1 MNEQLLARYRKYAR
15 TDEAYAVAFVK
26 LHLAEAKGHW
36 IDPVNFRRYERS
48 EDVLRF
54 RYVEG
59 GLFKRRLRPV
69 YPPESDFTYNERLD
83 EARYASVTRAITWE
97 AAHKDIE
104 QQKAARVLP
113 LRFEVT
119 GVSYDR
125 NKDNK
130 NFFVDDAP
138 PEIKELAKN
147 LNDRTNPLWDRALRY
162 ANRPEYVFEIRS
174 AKVIKSVA

>member
-1 MNEQLLARYRKYAR
+1 MNEQLLVRYRKYAR

-26 LHLAEAKGHW
+26 THLVEARGHW
-36 IDPVNFRRYERS
+36 VDPVNFRRYEMS
-48 EDVLRF
+48 QDVLHF

-69 YPPESDFTYNERLD
+69 YPPESDFMSNGRFD
-83 EARYASVTRAITWE
+83 EARYALVTRAITWE

-104 QQKAARVLP
+104 QQKSGKVRP
-113 LRFEVT
+113 LKFEVT

-125 NKDNK
+125 NKENQ

-147 LNDRTNPLWDRALRY
+147 LNDRTNPLWDRALKY
-162 ANRPEYVFEIRS
+162 ANGPQYVYEIRS

>member
-26 LHLAEAKGHW
+26 LHLAEARGHW
-36 IDPVNFRRYERS
+36 IDPVNFRRYEMS
-48 EDVLRF
+48 EDLLRF

-59 GLFKRRLRPV
+59 SLFKRRLRPV
-69 YPPESDFTYNERLD
+69 YPPESDFTFNGRLD
-83 EARYASVTRAITWE
+83 EARYAFVTRAITWE
-97 AAHKDIE
+97 VAHKDIE

-147 LNDRTNPLWDRALRY
+147 LNDRTNPLWDIALRY
-162 ANRPEYVFEIRS
+162 ANRPEYVYEIRS
-174 AKVIKSVA
+174 ARVIKSVA

>member
-26 LHLAEAKGHW
+26 LHLAEARGHW
-36 IDPVNFRRYERS
+36 IDPVNFRRYEMS
-48 EDVLRF
+48 EDVLHF

-59 GLFKRRLRPV
+59 GLFRRRLRPV
-69 YPPESDFTYNERLD
+69 YPPESDFTSNGRLD
-83 EARYASVTRAITWE
+83 ETQYAFVTRAITWE

-104 QQKAARVLP
+104 QQKAAKVRP

-130 NFFVDDAP
+130 NFFADDAP

-147 LNDRTNPLWDRALRY
+147 LSDRTNPLWDKALLY
-162 ANRPEYVFEIRS
+162 ANRPEYVYEIRS
-174 AKVIKSVA
+174 ARVITSVA